1 MPTKNKMATETS
13 AEMFSYEIAVKQAV
27 GDTRMIKNA
36 IRTHVMN
43 LALHPQQQL
52 KEVTTTRWFCSSANF
67 NKYNIKNK

>member
-1 MPTKNKMATETS
+1 
-13 AEMFSYEIAVKQAV
+13 
-27 GDTRMIKNA
+27 MIKNA

-43 LALHPQQQL
+43 LTLHPQQRL